1 MRTTYF
7 RTAIPCLV
15 VLLTAA
21 IALVSGCAGR
31 KTSAD
36 QAPSAKWFDE
46 TRERIRNEFTN
57 PEQVA
62 ALTKVVDR
70 MEVSMNGLDKEVV
83 DYYAK
88 LAALDR
94 NHGTTREQFQEVIDG
109 FNARQRVVYDEM
121 LAYAGEM
128 KRIAGR
134 EGWKTLSDIDQM
146 LYETWQRD
154 L

>member
-1 MRTTYF
+1 
-7 RTAIPCLV
+7 V
-15 VLLTAA
+15 VALLTTA
-21 IALVSGCAGR
+21 IALLSGCAGR
-31 KTSAD
+31 NTSAD

-46 TRERIRNEFTN
+46 TRERIRNEFTD

-62 ALTKVVDR
+62 ALTKVVDQ
-70 MEVSMNGLDKEVV
+70 MEVTMNDLDKDVV

-88 LAALDR
+88 VAALDR
-94 NHGTTREQFQEVIDG
+94 DYGTTREQFQEAVDG
-109 FNARQRVVYDEM
+109 FNARLGVVYEEM
-121 LAYAGEM
+121 LIFLGEL

-134 EGWKTLSDIDQM
+134 DGWKTLSDIDQM